1 MRSIRLR
8 VFAIALFAVGIHVSA
23 ANAAVIT
30 FNSLA
35 SWQSAVVVVNTT
47 TFEENASGN
56 FTFHGSSA
64 TFGGATF
71 TVDAGSIFTIDPA
84 LFNGCP
90 GYCEIGTGDV
100 LSAQGGANLLTI
112 SGGGVTAL
120 AFDWMTWDTAALSVT
135 LSTGDVIPL
144 AATEFVP
151 GFLGITSTIPIT
163 SLTINVPQGLG
174 VLNLDNFAVGR
185 IPTTTTTTS
194 GTVPEPGSLLL
205 ILSGL
210 MVLGVSRHRQQAP
223 STS

>member
-1 MRSIRLR
+1 MCVDMQRM
-8 VFAIALFAVGIHVSA
+8 F
-23 ANAAVIT
+23 
-30 FNSLA
+30 
-35 SWQSAVVVVNTT
+35 
-47 TFEENASGN
+47 
-56 FTFHGSSA
+56 
-64 TFGGATF
+64 
-71 TVDAGSIFTIDPA
+71 DAGTPWATGWMRRVLPHVVQLCEAHPQRAIFTRFIPVESVDQALGAWRRYYEKWQQMTLQNIDPA
-84 LFNGCP
+84 LLDGCP

-185 IPTTTTTTS
+185 LPTTTTTTS

-210 MVLGVSRHRQQAP
+210 MVLGVSRHRRQAP
-223 STS
+223 SPC